1 MAPDYIDLIDTRGV
15 AYYRLG
21 EFDKA
26 IEDFTTCI
34 KLYPDGTPTAISS
47 RFHLARAFAKLRQK
61 DKAVEHLN
69 QALDLYQ
76 ALDPA
81 NRIGALSDTD
91 LAEAKRLLKQLQE
104 GS

>member
-1 MAPDYIDLIDTRGV
+1 MCWTELGQAPRGV

-26 IEDFTTCI
+26 VEDFTTCI
-34 KLYPDGTPTAISS
+34 KLYPDGTPAAISS

-61 DKAVEHLN
+61 DKAFEHLN
-69 QALDLYQ
+69 Q

-91 LAEAKRLLKQLQE
+91 LAEAQRLLKQLQE